1 MINNTIEKL
10 HDLKLFGMAD
20 ELQRQMATPAAYDMP
35 FEHRVRMIV
44 ENETTVRESKRLQA
58 LLKKAHL
65 PEPAC
70 VEDIDYR
77 TPRGMDKSIMLTFT
91 SLDWIRA
98 RHNIVLTGPTGT
110 GKTWLGCA
118 LANQACRMGLSCLFM
133 RVPHLLEMLMAAR
146 ATGNFATRLQQW
158 KKFDLL
164 ILDDW
169 GIEPL
174 SKRSQNDLLELVDGS
189 LGRTSLLITSQYPL
203 NLWHD
208 GFNDKTVA
216 DAVMDRIIHSSYHM
230 RLTGDSLRKRKSPEA
245 TKSVKSTKAK

>member
-10 HDLKLFGMAD
+10 NDLKLFGMAD
-20 ELQRQMATPAAYDMP
+20 ELQRQLATPAANDLP
-35 FEHRVRMIV
+35 FEHRIRMIV

-70 VEDIDYR
+70 IEDIDYR
-77 TPRGMDKSIMLTFT
+77 APRGMDKAIMLSFT

-98 RHNIVLTGPTGT
+98 THNLVLTGPTGT

-133 RVPHLLEMLMAAR
+133 RIPQVLEILTAAR
-146 ATGNFATRLQQW
+146 ATGSFATRLQQW

-189 LGRTSLLITSQYPL
+189 MGKTSLLITSQHPL

-208 GFNDKTVA
+208 GFDNKTVA

-230 RLTGDSLRKRKSPEA
+230 RLTGDSLRKRKTPEA
-245 TKSVKSTKAK
+245 KKPVRPTKER